1 MDINAEFPAPSN
13 PAPGSPEALL
23 QDVMNVA
30 AADGG
35 SWLEGRHVYYART
48 MEGATDQQAMYEAV
62 NAAAHGHAG
71 RVQQAM
77 ARYNAFYYNNGSG
90 NQTSKRRRVRDTV
103 VGVFGSNR

>member
-1 MDINAEFPAPSN
+1 MDINAEFPAPSD

-23 QDVMNVA
+23 QEVMNVA
-30 AADGG
+30 AEDGG

-62 NAAAHGHAG
+62 NAAAHGHVG

-77 ARYNAFYYNNGSG
+77 ARYNAFYYGNTNGNG
-90 NQTSKRRRVRDTV
+90 PKRRFATLR
-103 VGVFGSNR
+103 GVFGSNN